1 MKYTSLRIIAA
12 ILIALPVCFSA
23 CVKDDCKQ
31 KYTYTYYVPVYVSK
45 DEVKA
50 NVKSKTPR
58 KVENP
63 GKIYIKGQYIF
74 LNEVDRGIHV
84 IDNSNPGNPKNIAFI
99 NIPGNVDMAVK
110 GNILY
115 ADLYSDLLA
124 IDISNPQQV
133 KLKTYIDNVF
143 PYRNYGAGA
152 PAISGGQVISDWIKK
167 DTVITG
173 GCERR
178 LPDWSYQSIG
188 LGPTFFLASAL
199 GSFSSMS
206 PIGLGGSMARF
217 SIVNNYMY
225 TVSTNSLDVFNIS
238 TPEAPVKGGKVNLNW
253 GIETIYPFGKN
264 LFIGSTT
271 GMFIYDISN
280 PEAPKSV
287 GQFAHVRSCDPV
299 IADNEFA
306 YVTLRSGN
314 QCQGFTNQL
323 DVIRLN
329 NLTNSTLLK
338 SYPMTN
344 PHGLAKDGDLL
355 FICDGRSGVKVYN
368 AAIQDNIKLL
378 KHIEFFDAYDVIAFN
393 KIALI
398 VGKDGLYQY
407 SYANPGN
414 IKMLSKIE
422 VKK

>member
-1 MKYTSLRIIAA
+1 MKYTTLRA
-12 ILIALPVCFSA
+12 IVAFLIALPVCFSA

-45 DEVKA
+45 DDVKA
-50 NVKSKTPR
+50 NVKSNVPR
-58 KVENP
+58 QVENP
-63 GKIYIKGQYIF
+63 GKIYIRDQYLF

-84 IDNSNPGNPKNIAFI
+84 IDNSNPSHPKNIAFI
-99 NIPGNVDMAVK
+99 NIPGNMDMAVK

-133 KLKTYIDNVF
+133 KLKNYIDNVF
-143 PYRNYGAGA
+143 PYRNYGLGG
-152 PAISGGQVISDWIKK
+152 PGITGGQVIADWIKK
-167 DTVITG
+167 DTTITG
-173 GCERR
+173 GCDRR
-178 LPDWSYQSIG
+178 IWDWRTYGSPIFFSATSGNPLSSI
-188 LGPTFFLASAL
+188 
-199 GSFSSMS
+199 S
-206 PIGLGGSMARF
+206 PIGMSGSMARF
-217 SIVNNYMY
+217 SIVNNHMY
-225 TVSTNSLDVFNIS
+225 TVSSNSLDVFNIS
-238 TPEAPVKGGKVNLNW
+238 TPENPVKGSKVNLNW

-264 LFIGSTT
+264 LFIGSTS

-280 PEAPKSV
+280 PELPKSV
-287 GQFAHVRSCDPV
+287 GQFSHVRSCDPV
-299 IADNEFA
+299 IADNDYA
-306 YVTLRSGN
+306 YVTLRSGT

-329 NLTNSTLLK
+329 NLTDATLLK

-355 FICDGRSGVKVYN
+355 FICDGKSGVKIYN
-368 AAIQDNIKLL
+368 AAFEDNIKLL

-398 VGKDGLYQY
+398 IGKDGLYQY
-407 SYANPGN
+407 SYANPSN

-422 VKK
+422 VK

>member
-1 MKYTSLRIIAA
+1 MKYTTLRA
-12 ILIALPVCFSA
+12 IVAFLIALPVCFSA

-31 KYTYTYYVPVYVSK
+31 KYTYTYYIPVYMSK

-50 NVKSKTPR
+50 NIKSNAPR

-63 GKIYIKGQYIF
+63 GKIYIRDQYIF
-74 LNEVDRGIHV
+74 LNDVDRGIHV
-84 IDNSNPGNPKNIAFI
+84 IDNSNPSHPQNISFI
-99 NIPGNVDMAVK
+99 NIPGNMDIAVK

-124 IDISNPQQV
+124 IDISNPKQIV
-133 KLKTYIDNVF
+133 LKTYVDNVF
-143 PYRNYGAGA
+143 PFRNYGGGA
-152 PAISGGQVISDWIKK
+152 PAITGGKIIADWIKK
-167 DTVITG
+167 DTSITG
-173 GCERR
+173 SCDRR
-178 LPDWSYQSIG
+178 IFDYRIVTGTPMFFSASSI
-188 LGPTFFLASAL
+188 SAL
-199 GSFSSMS
+199 SSVS
-206 PIGLGGSMARF
+206 PFGVGGSMARF
-217 SIVNNYMY
+217 SIVNNHMY
-225 TVSTNSLDVFNIS
+225 AVSNSSLDVFNIS
-238 TPEAPVKGGKVNLNW
+238 TPETPVKGNKINLGW

-271 GMFIYDISN
+271 GMFIYDIST
-280 PEAPKSV
+280 PETPKSV
-287 GQFAHVRSCDPV
+287 GQFSHVRSCDPV
-299 IADNEFA
+299 VADNEFA
-306 YVTLRSGN
+306 YVTLRSGT

-329 NLTNSTLLK
+329 NLTNATLLK

-344 PHGLAKDGDLL
+344 PHGLAKDGELL
-355 FICDGRSGVKVYN
+355 FICDGKSGIKIYN

-378 KHIEFFDAYDVIAFN
+378 KHIELFDAYDVIAYN
-393 KIALI
+393 KIALV

-407 SYANPGN
+407 SYANPSN

>member
-1 MKYTSLRIIAA
+1 MKYTILRA
-12 ILIALPVCFSA
+12 IVAFLIALPVCFSA

-31 KYTYTYYVPVYVSK
+31 KYTYTYYVPVYASK

-50 NVKSKTPR
+50 NIKSKAPR
-58 KVENP
+58 DVEKP
-63 GKIYIKGQYIF
+63 GKIYIRGQYIF
-74 LNEVDRGIHV
+74 LNEVDRGIHI
-84 IDNSNPGNPKNIAFI
+84 IDNSNPSHPKNIAFI

-124 IDISNPQQV
+124 IDISNPKEV

-143 PYRNYGAGA
+143 PYRNYGSGA
-152 PAISGGQVISDWIKK
+152 PAINGGQVIADWIKK
-167 DTVITG
+167 DTSITG
-173 GCERR
+173 TCDRR
-178 LPDWSYQSIG
+178 IMDFPVYSVTPVFFSAASGNPLSSI
-188 LGPTFFLASAL
+188 
-199 GSFSSMS
+199 S
-206 PIGLGGSMARF
+206 PIGMGGSMARF
-217 SIVNNYMY
+217 SVVNDHMY
-225 TVSTNSLDVFNIS
+225 TVGTNSLDVFNIS
-238 TPEAPVKGGKVNLNW
+238 TPETPVKGSQINFGW

-271 GMFIYDISN
+271 GMFIFDISN

-299 IADNEFA
+299 IADNDYA
-306 YVTLRSGN
+306 YVTLRSGT

-329 NLTNSTLLK
+329 NLTNASLLK

-355 FICDGRSGVKVYN
+355 FICDGKSGVKIYN
-368 AAIQDNIKLL
+368 AGFEDNIKLL

-407 SYANPGN
+407 SYANPSN

-422 VKK
+422 VR

>member
-1 MKYTSLRIIAA
+1 
-12 ILIALPVCFSA
+12 
-23 CVKDDCKQ
+23 
-31 KYTYTYYVPVYVSK
+31 VSK
-45 DEVKA
+45 DDVKA
-50 NVKSKTPR
+50 NVKSNVPR
-58 KVENP
+58 QVENP
-63 GKIYIKGQYIF
+63 GKIYIRDQYLF

-84 IDNSNPGNPKNIAFI
+84 IDNSNPSHPKNIAFI
-99 NIPGNVDMAVK
+99 NIPGNMDMAVK

-133 KLKTYIDNVF
+133 KLKNYIDNVF
-143 PYRNYGAGA
+143 PYRNYGTGGA
-152 PAISGGQVISDWIKK
+152 AITGGQVIANWIKK
-167 DTVITG
+167 DTTITG
-173 GCERR
+173 SCERR
-178 LPDWSYQSIG
+178 IVDWRVYGTPIFFSASSGSPLSSI
-188 LGPTFFLASAL
+188 
-199 GSFSSMS
+199 S
-206 PIGLGGSMARF
+206 PIGTGGSMARF

-238 TPEAPVKGGKVNLNW
+238 TPENPVKGSKVNLNW

-280 PEAPKSV
+280 PEVPKSI
-287 GQFAHVRSCDPV
+287 GQFSHVRSCDPV
-299 IADNEFA
+299 IADNDYA
-306 YVTLRSGN
+306 YVTLRSGT

-329 NLTNSTLLK
+329 NLTDATLLK

-355 FICDGRSGVKVYN
+355 FICDGKSGLKIYN
-368 AAIQDNIKLL
+368 SAFEDKIKLL
-378 KHIEFFDAYDVIAFN
+378 KHIELFDAYDVIAFN

-407 SYANPGN
+407 SYAIPTN
-414 IKMLSKIE
+414 IKFLSKIE
-422 VKK
+422 VK